1 MTNEYVVAKEA
12 DVPVGGRMVVKVR
25 KREIGI
31 FNIGGKLYALPNV
44 CVHQGG
50 PLCRGAISGTLTSA
64 AETDWKLEWVYEGEI
79 VICPWHALEY
89 NVTTGQCLAYP
100 NRRLPT
106 YEVQV
111 KDGAIVL
118 WM

>member
-1 MTNEYVVAKEA
+1 MTNKYVVAKET

-50 PLCRGAISGTLTSA
+50 PLCRGAISGTLISN
-64 AETDWKLEWVYEGEI
+64 AETDWKHQWVHEGAI
-79 VICPWHALEY
+79 VVCPWHALEY
-89 NVTTGQCLAYP
+89 NITTGQSLAYP

-106 YEVQV
+106 YEVRV
-111 KDGAIVL
+111 KDGVIVL
-118 WM
+118 RM